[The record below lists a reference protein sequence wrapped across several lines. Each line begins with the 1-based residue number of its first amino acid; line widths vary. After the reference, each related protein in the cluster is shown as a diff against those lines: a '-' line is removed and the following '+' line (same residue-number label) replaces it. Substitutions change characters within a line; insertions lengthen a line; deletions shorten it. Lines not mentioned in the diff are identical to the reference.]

1 VHIFCFEEQNICTTM
16 TSESAKHVSQMNI
29 LALLTPKLIA
39 PFYQQFMKVEYEQ
52 FNQQKKPDSNNI
64 ILSESGY

>member
-1 VHIFCFEEQNICTTM
+1 
-16 TSESAKHVSQMNI
+16 MNI

-39 PFYQQFMKVEYEQ
+39 PFYQQFMKIEYEQ
-52 FNQQKKPDSNNI
+52 FNQQKKPDSNKI